1 MEIKSIKIKDLKK
14 AEYNP
19 RTMNNEEIEKL
30 KNSIKEFGLVEP
42 VVVNKDLTIIGGHQ
56 RVKAMEE
63 LKMEEIPCI
72 IVDLDKKKE
81 KILNLALNRIVG
93 NWNERKLAEL
103 IKEVSEY
110 PEIAIAGFDKDEIEM
125 LNVQYDLIYDDNKAK
140 VDPYDEE
147 AIEKMFE
154 RNESIE
160 VPVER
165 PQVVVKKDKI
175 AFYVRNMDQWK
186 VINEKFKTPRK
197 GELDIDKLV
206 ELAKK

>member
-1 MEIKSIKIKDLKK
+1 
-14 AEYNP
+14 
-19 RTMNNEEIEKL
+19 
-30 KNSIKEFGLVEP
+30 
-42 VVVNKDLTIIGGHQ
+42 
-56 RVKAMEE
+56 MEE
-63 LKMEEIPCI
+63 APCI

-93 NWNERKLAEL
+93 NWNERKLAKL

-110 PEIAIAGFDKDEIEM
+110 PEIAITGFDKDEIEM
-125 LNVQYDLIYDDNKAK
+125 LNVQYDLIYDDNKEK

-160 VPVER
+160 VPVEN

-186 VINEKFKTPRK
+186 VIKEKFKTPRK

-206 ELAKK
+206 ELTKNNG